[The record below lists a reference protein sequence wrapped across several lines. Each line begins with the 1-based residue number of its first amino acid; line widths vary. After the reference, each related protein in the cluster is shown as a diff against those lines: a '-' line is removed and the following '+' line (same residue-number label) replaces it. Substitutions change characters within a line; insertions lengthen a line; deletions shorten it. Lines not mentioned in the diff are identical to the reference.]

1 MDDGYG
7 TAKMSPGPCPL
18 IHRLPMFAMPPMS
31 AMPPRHLSLM
41 CPCLYI
47 MDKRLNNGQTDNI
60 VNK

>member
-7 TAKMSPGPCPL
+7 TAKMSPWPCPL
-18 IHRLPMFAMPPMS
+18 IHRLPMS